1 MANKVLKNFR
11 DKTDNDKLYQRNGKD
26 NGVYESKDVKRIEFL
41 VKEGFI
47 EASSNDEGGQ
57 TSEPVHV
64 GGGYYELPN
73 GEKVKG
79 KEEAIAALKELEARG
94 E

>member
-1 MANKVLKNFR
+1 MANKVIKNFR
-11 DKTDNDKLYQRNGKD
+11 DKTDKKKLYKKGN
-26 NGVYESKDVKRIEFL
+26 VYESKDSKRIAFL
-41 VKEGFI
+41 I
-47 EASSNDEGGQ
+47 EQGYVEAAKIESTELN
-57 TSEPVHV
+57 HV

-79 KEEAIAALKELEARG
+79 KNQALAALKDVETRG

>member
-1 MANKVLKNFR
+1 MANKVIKNFR
-11 DKTDNDKLYQRNGKD
+11 DKTNKEKLYQKGD
-26 NGVYESKDVKRIEFL
+26 VYESKDSKRIAFL
-41 VKEGFI
+41 VEEGFI
-47 EASSNDEGGQ
+47 EAASSEEGGQ

-73 GEKVKG
+73 GDKVKG